1 MSISPADRT
10 ARVDSVFD
18 AAVDLPLSAQV
29 AFVESACSDDLDLCA
44 EVLELLRVYNSDGVL
59 DSPAARIA
67 SSILESATALGGPVP
82 ERIGAFRVMHEIG
95 RGGMGRV
102 FLGERVDGQFEQRV
116 AIKLIQQAAPGVLRR
131 FIEER
136 RLLARLAHPGISRL
150 FDGGITPGGLPYFV
164 MELVEGEPIDQYC
177 ESHQLPLDRR
187 LELVAR
193 VCDAVTYA
201 HQHLII
207 HRDLK
212 PSNILVTADGQVKL
226 LDFGIAKLLAADPGD
241 DAPRTELQAMT
252 PEFAAPEQVLGRPI
266 STATDVYSL
275 GVLLYVLL
283 TGERPYDVRG
293 KTPAEVERIVCDHVP
308 PKPSSKA
315 PAALQRR
322 IRGDLDLIVMTALQ
336 KDVERRYQSPAALA
350 QDLQRFLEGRAI
362 AARADSAPYRVAKFV
377 NRHRVGVAIASF
389 LALGLA
395 GAASRERVLR
405 HRAEVE
411 ARKAWEVERFLVR
424 VFDMADPNGWK
435 EPDGGRVTARELLDR
450 GATRIDSML
459 SGQPE
464 VQAELRSV
472 LGRVYTGLGIY
483 DKAASLLERSLAQ
496 RKALRGPV
504 DTSVVAT
511 MDLLGTTLT
520 KLDKLD
526 DAELLLRQAL
536 DERRRLLGN
545 GHAET
550 ATTAENLATLLE
562 EQTKLDDAEPLYRE
576 TLAIRRSVFGDSS
589 VEVSHALNNLGLLLH
604 RKAAYAEAESLHR
617 RGLDIKLARL
627 GEGHAHTARSMQNL
641 AMTLQ
646 TRGQYEEALS
656 YHRRALAAKRKAL
669 GDAHPSVTISMN
681 NLANLLANQLGRLD
695 EADSLARQALALDR
709 QLFGD
714 KHSFVAASLQNVGV
728 IHRLKGEFAEAENA
742 LHQALT
748 IHREL
753 SGERSVKVAYDLG
766 AIGQS
771 RLYRGDGAG
780 AIPLLRQSHA
790 VYRDLLGD
798 NHLSTIVTSGNLAY
812 ALAEHG
818 NAAEAESLS
827 RAALQRLD
835 AGKTEHRTTH
845 ISVRLTLG
853 KALLALN
860 RTGEALPVLERV
872 AEDARRQFGEQ
883 HWRVGDALLAHGKA
897 LAATGRATDATP
909 VLRAARVVLERNRR
923 AYPRLAAQA
932 MAVPPTD
939 GVRRW
944 LE

>member
-1 MSISPADRT
+1 MSTSPADRT

-18 AAVDLPLSAQV
+18 AAVDLPFGEQT
-29 AFVESACSDDLDLCA
+29 AFVERACGDDGALRA
-44 EVLELLRVYNSDGVL
+44 EVLELLRVYRSDGVL
-59 DSPAARIA
+59 DTPAVRMAAPVLEAA
-67 SSILESATALGGPVP
+67 SALGGPVP
-82 ERIGAFRVMHEIG
+82 ERIGPFRIMHEIG

-102 FLGERVDGQFEQRV
+102 YLGERVDGQFEQRV
-116 AIKLIQQAAPGVLRR
+116 AIKLIQQAAPGVVRR
-131 FIEER
+131 FIDER
-136 RLLARLAHPGISRL
+136 RLLARLAHPGIARL

-164 MELVEGEPIDQYC
+164 MELVDGEPIDQYC
-177 ESHQLPLDRR
+177 EGRHLPLDRR

-212 PSNILVTADGQVKL
+212 PSNILVTAEGQVKL
-226 LDFGIAKLLAADPGD
+226 LDFGIAKLLDADRGDD
-241 DAPRTELQAMT
+241 DAPHTELQAMT
-252 PEFAAPEQVLGRPI
+252 PEFAAPEQILGRPI

-293 KTPAEVERIVCDHVP
+293 RTPAEVERIVCEHVP

-322 IRGDLDLIVMTALQ
+322 MRGDLDLIVMTALQ

-350 QDLQRFLEGRAI
+350 QDLQRFLDGHAI
-362 AARADSAPYRVAKFV
+362 AARADSASYRFVKFV
-377 NRHRVGVAIASF
+377 GRHRVGVAIAS
-389 LALGLA
+389 LVALGL
-395 GAASRERVLR
+395 GGGASRERVLR

-424 VFDMADPNGWK
+424 VFDMADPNGWS
-435 EPDGGRVTARELLDR
+435 EPDGGRASARELLDR
-450 GATRIDSML
+450 GATRIDSVL

-472 LGRVYTGLGIY
+472 LGRVYTNLGLY

-496 RKALRGPV
+496 RTALTGPA
-504 DTSVVAT
+504 DTNVVAT

-526 DAELLLRQAL
+526 EAEALLRRAL
-536 DERRRLLGN
+536 EQRRRLLGN

-562 EQTKLDDAEPLYRE
+562 ERTKLDDAESLYRE
-576 TLAIRRSVFGDSS
+576 VLAVRRTVFGDSS
-589 VEVSHALNNLGLLLH
+589 VEVANSLSNLGLLLF

-617 RGLDIKLARL
+617 RALDIKLTRL
-627 GEGHAHTARSMQNL
+627 GDGHAQTARTMQNL

-646 TRGQYEEALS
+646 MRGGYEEALT
-656 YHRRALAAKRKAL
+656 YHRRALAAKREAL

-695 EADSLARQALALDR
+695 EADSLVREALALDR
-709 QLFGD
+709 RMFGD
-714 KHSFVAASLQNVGV
+714 KHSFVAASLENVGL
-728 IHRLKGEFAEAENA
+728 IKRLKGEFADAEKA
-742 LHQALT
+742 LRQALT

-753 SGERSVKVAYDLG
+753 TGERDLKVAFDLG
-766 AIGQS
+766 AIGQV
-771 RLYRGDGAG
+771 RLSSGDGAG
-780 AIPLLRQSHA
+780 AILILRQSYA
-790 VYRDLLGD
+790 LYRDLLGD
-798 NHLSTIVTSGNLAY
+798 EHLSTVVTSGGLAY

-818 NAAEAESLS
+818 SAEEAELLA

-835 AGKTEHRTTH
+835 AQKPEHRTAY
-845 ISVRLTLG
+845 INVRLALG
-853 KALLALN
+853 KAILALN
-860 RTGEALPVLERV
+860 RTGEALPMLEQV
-872 AEDARRQFGEQ
+872 AEDARRQFGED
-883 HWRVGDALLAHGKA
+883 HWRVGDARLSYGKA
-897 LAATGRATDATP
+897 LAASGRVADAAP
-909 VLRAARVVLERNRR
+909 VLRSARIVLEKNRR
-923 AYPRLAAQA
+923 AQPWLVEQAEAAVAQ
-932 MAVPPTD
+932 
-939 GVRRW
+939 
-944 LE
+944 LSK